1 MDPKPNSAVEH
12 NHSRQDNDNPSSS
25 SSSVDPITV
34 VFSDVDGTLVHYP
47 TKPVETTL
55 AHDNNGWL
63 ALPASRTGL
72 RGYLSARTLQLC
84 QTLRNDGKVK
94 LVIVSGMRTSTLMQ
108 RLPYLPRAHA
118 YCSESGGRIFYVPN
132 EETETD
138 ELRLQPPF
146 VLVEDVE
153 WKRCMQA
160 VVGTTRYRGNQVH
173 DYYHTP
179 QGGSS
184 TGDSPSSRTPSNV
197 PNETQDTGDNNNNN
211 NNNKDDTTMV
221 LWKYAQTLE
230 TQHGLVLDTKGYS
243 TCFRI
248 NRKQQPTVQAQQAFD
263 ALLDAMVP
271 PADNDNERTTP
282 VQSLSRLEVPL
293 PPSSLSYSTNLGCID
308 VYPNRSGKRNWY
320 VGVSS
325 SSE

>member
-1 MDPKPNSAVEH
+1 M
-12 NHSRQDNDNPSSS
+12 
-25 SSSVDPITV
+25 DPITV

-47 TKPVETTL
+47 TTPLVETTTR
-55 AHDNNGWL
+55 AHDNNDWL

-132 EETETD
+132 EQGNEENN

-160 VVGTTRYRGNQVH
+160 VVGTTRYHGNQVQ
-173 DYYHTP
+173 DYYYNDH
-179 QGGSS
+179 
-184 TGDSPSSRTPSNV
+184 GDSPTADKWSTSTPSDAAA
-197 PNETQDTGDNNNNN
+197 PHETQDNT
-211 NNNKDDTTMV
+211 KDDTGV
-221 LWKYAQTLE
+221 LWKYAQTLQ
-230 TQHGLVLDTKGYS
+230 TTHGLVLDTKGYS

-248 NRKQQPTVQAQQAFD
+248 NRKQQPTLQAQQAFD
-263 ALLDAMVP
+263 ALLGAMTTEKPTTSPSP
-271 PADNDNERTTP
+271 PQVA
-282 VQSLSRLEVPL
+282 L
-293 PPSSLSYSTNLGCID
+293 PPSPLAYSTNLGCID

-320 VGVSS
+320 VGISS